1 MKKNRIPL
9 ILVAVFIG
17 LLMVSNWQTGQAL
30 KHEKNR
36 NQDISRQL
44 KQQAVTIANDKE
56 SSVTDS
62 KSSSTAEKSTT
73 TDNTKDISSNLA
85 AFLQNL
91 YVSKNK
97 NLQERYK
104 KISPFLTGD
113 AVKQLKPSGANNNDS
128 QDDGYTPTTIRDIET
143 FNSGDSKNQEAV
155 TFYKMENKVGD
166 TTKEVNMVM
175 RTKLVKSG
183 QEWLISK
190 VEYNTGYEPHGSN

>member
-17 LLMVSNWQTGQAL
+17 LLLVSNWQTGQAL
-30 KHEKNR
+30 KRERGR

-44 KQQAVTIANDKE
+44 KKQEVTIANAKE

-62 KSSSTAEKSTT
+62 KSSSTVEKSLTT
-73 TDNTKDISSNLA
+73 NNTKDISSNLA

-91 YVSKNK
+91 YASKNK

-104 KISPFLTGD
+104 KISPFLIGD
-113 AVKQLKPSGANNNDS
+113 AVKQLKPSGTDSGDS

-155 TFYKMENKVGD
+155 TFYKMANKVGD

-190 VEYNTGYEPHGSN
+190 IEYNTGYEPNKSN